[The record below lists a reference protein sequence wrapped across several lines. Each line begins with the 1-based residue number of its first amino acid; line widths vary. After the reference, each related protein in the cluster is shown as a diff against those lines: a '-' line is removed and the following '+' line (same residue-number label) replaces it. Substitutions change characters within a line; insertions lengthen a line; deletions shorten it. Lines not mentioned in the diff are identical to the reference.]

1 MPVAAATAAR
11 LPSTVYCSNAEEQPG
26 VYVASCM
33 APGVYVAPCMAR
45 GVYVAPCMARG
56 VYVASCMARGVYV
69 ASCMARAVWS
79 RWAAHQRVAQS
90 QRDKQTTATVSG
102 TVAAQ
107 RIEKRH
113 RRKRNG
119 ARITGRKDGR
129 TKPSERKQRTTHAV
143 QCSAGR
149 ILWTSAQHS
158 LRQTCTV
165 NRVALSSSHTMGCAA
180 WVCAHESGAA
190 VVAGLLNH
198 PRPIFECR
206 RVEEEAKI
214 NGISCSFCSTTVV
227 HSTSTWQHCHSD
239 YRPCCH
245 CECLSSC
252 GLAKRL

>member
-33 APGVYVAPCMAR
+33 AP
-45 GVYVAPCMARG
+45 
-56 VYVASCMARGVYV
+56 GVYV

-206 RVEEEAKI
+206 RVEEEAKNSI
-214 NGISCSFCSTTVV
+214 AYPLLLHHV
-227 HSTSTWQHCHSD
+227 HSVHG
-239 YRPCCH
+239 R
-245 CECLSSC
+245 
-252 GLAKRL
+252 LA